1 MTAAASTA
9 NDTAARNRRAIM
21 LSFMVSFGG
30 FVFGLD
36 AALISGTFRYLT
48 PEFSL
53 TPDQVG
59 WIGGSAGFG
68 VLPALLL
75 TGFIVDRLGRKGTL
89 LIIGA
94 LYLISAVGSA
104 LAQSYEQLVIARFL
118 GGMAFASLSVSSMYL
133 GEVAPPDK
141 RGMMVAINQLNI
153 VIGLLAAFLANYFIQ
168 AWSEQP
174 GWPQAI
180 GMGAYTW
187 QWMFAVEIPAVILWI
202 AFLLRIPESPRW
214 LVLRGRNKE
223 AAGVLSRLLPE
234 HEVPP
239 AIRDIER
246 TISEETSGK
255 GQQGTFE
262 QLRLM
267 FSPAI
272 RLATLVGVV
281 IVIVQP
287 STGINAIN
295 TYAPMVF
302 AQAGVGVD
310 ASFSSTIWLGVVSVI
325 GTGAAILLI
334 DSIGRRTILLFG
346 LTGAALGLGACA
358 IGFANARYE
367 VQASAIANLPA
378 DVDRMA
384 VTSLAGQQFDSDVAL
399 KKALADKLGGEVYA
413 ANETELLQASI
424 DLNVGLVFGG
434 ILLFIFAFQFSIGP
448 VMWVVLS
455 ELFPTAVRGVAI
467 PACGVVLSGVNF
479 VIQTA
484 FPWQLANWGAMTI
497 FAFYVVACLTG
508 LVFLAWLLP
517 ETRGKTIEEI
527 ASALK
532 PSEKLA

>member
-1 MTAAASTA
+1 MTSSAASGWDA
-9 NDTAARNRRAIM
+9 SARTRRAIN
-21 LSFMVSFGG
+21 LSLMVSFGG

-36 AALISGTFRYLT
+36 AALISGTFGYLT
-48 PEFSL
+48 PEFAL
-53 TPDQVG
+53 TPEQVG
-59 WIGGSAGFG
+59 WVGGSAGFG

-94 LYLISAVGSA
+94 LYLISAVGSVA
-104 LAQSYEQLVIARFL
+104 AQSYEQLVIARFL

-153 VIGLLAAFLANYFIQ
+153 VIGLLAAFLANYLIQ
-168 AWSEQP
+168 GWANQP
-174 GWPQAI
+174 GWPQTL
-180 GMGAYTW
+180 GMGQYTW
-187 QWMFAVEIPAVILWI
+187 QWMFGVEIPAVLLWI
-202 AFLLRIPESPRW
+202 VFLLRIPESPRW
-214 LVLRGRNKE
+214 LVLRGRKEE
-223 AAGVLSRLLPE
+223 AARVLSGLLPE
-234 HEVPP
+234 EEVPS
-239 AIRDIER
+239 AVAGIEA
-246 TISEETSGK
+246 TIAEETNGQ
-255 GQQGTFE
+255 GQQNTW
-262 QLRLM
+262 QQVKLM

-281 IVIVQP
+281 IVIIQP

-295 TYAPMVF
+295 TYAPMIF

-325 GTGAAILLI
+325 GTCAAIFLI
-334 DSIGRRTILLFG
+334 DSIGRRTILLLG

-358 IGFANARYE
+358 LGFANASYRVDE
-367 VQASAIANLPA
+367 AAIAGLPSAIDRDSMTELVGQNFSD
-378 DVDRMA
+378 DVELKA
-384 VTSLAGQQFDSDVAL
+384 AL
-399 KKALADKLGGEVYA
+399 LDKLGTEAYA

-424 DLNVGLVFGG
+424 DLNVALVFGG

-467 PACGVVLSGVNF
+467 PACGLVLSGVNF

-497 FAFYVVACLTG
+497 FVFYVGACLVG
-508 LVFLAWLLP
+508 LLFLAWLLP
-517 ETRGKTIEEI
+517 ETKGKTIEQI
-527 ASALK
+527 AAALK
-532 PSEKLA
+532 PSEKSA